1 MKQNQNTLHTQKVI
15 LNDKAFFLDLRE
27 AKNGKKYLVITQT
40 KPIEDQRYERIKMIL
55 FENEIQKFSLALNA
69 LLENFTPKEIVQ
81 APVTDAHI
89 AKIRQSHPKAYQP
102 WTKEEEEVL
111 IAFFNEDKPIPE
123 IASTMQRQEGAI
135 TARLIKLGLI
145 QQASA
150 A

>member
-1 MKQNQNTLHTQKVI
+1 MKRNQNTLHTQKVI
-15 LNDKAFFLDLRE
+15 LNDKAFFLDLKE
-27 AKNGKKYLVITQT
+27 AKNGKNYLVITQS
-40 KPIEDQRYERIKMIL
+40 KAIEDQRYERIKMIL
-55 FENEIQKFSLALNA
+55 FENEIQKFSHALNA
-69 LLENFTPKEIVQ
+69 VLENFTPKEIIKS
-81 APVTDAHI
+81 PVTDAEI
-89 AKIRQSHPKAYQP
+89 AKIREVHPKAYQP

-123 IASTMQRQEGAI
+123 IASTMLRQEGAI